1 MPDHL
6 GDDMRKVKDK
16 EEKEE
21 EEIKGR
27 NLIGN
32 CNFAIK
38 PNFSFC
44 FFFSWDLDEGDIEL
58 LKTYVSNL

>member
-27 NLIGN
+27 NFIGN

-44 FFFSWDLDEGDIEL
+44 FFFS
-58 LKTYVSNL
+58 